1 MKRLL
6 LPGLLCVLCTG
17 AWGQTS
23 TGSRALKELVGK
35 LIFLDTNL
43 SEPKGQACSS
53 CHVPEFGFKG
63 NGDHD
68 AAVIGGAVAGRFGNR
83 KPPSAAYAFGSP
95 APGYRIEEG
104 EEVYVGGQFWDG
116 RAGTLVDQAKGP
128 FLNPVEMNNPDE
140 AAVVKKVCGADY
152 GFVFKLTYGFQL
164 CSGPA
169 EVSAAYDAI
178 ADAIA
183 VFERSREVNSF
194 SSRYDRFL
202 DGRIQLK
209 KKELE
214 GLALFEGKGK
224 CAACHPLGPR
234 SPFTDFTYDNLGIP
248 KNLTHEATKSLPPDL
263 GLGARLGPRE
273 NGRFKV
279 STLRNVAISPPYGHN
294 GFFKTLKEV
303 VHFYNTRDVESEK
316 WPAPEV
322 AENVNREELGNLQLT
337 DEEEDAI
344 VAFLEALTDRKVF
357 VAPPRE

>member
-1 MKRLL
+1 MKLL
-6 LPGLLCVLCTG
+6 LIPGLLFALCTG
-17 AWGQTS
+17 AWGQT
-23 TGSRALKELVGK
+23 TAGSRALKELVGK

-63 NGDHD
+63 NGDPE

-83 KPPSAAYAFGSP
+83 KPPSAAYAVHSP
-95 APGYRIEEG
+95 TPGYRIVDDEEL
-104 EEVYVGGQFWDG
+104 YLGGQFWDG
-116 RAGTLVDQAKGP
+116 RAGTLADQAKAP

-140 AAVVKKVCGADY
+140 AAVVNRVCAGEY
-152 GFVFKLTYGFQL
+152 GFLFKLAYGFHL
-164 CSGPA
+164 CSGSA
-169 EVSAAYDAI
+169 EVPPAYNAI

-183 VFERSREVNSF
+183 VFERSKEVNSF

-234 SPFTDFTYDNLGIP
+234 SPFTDFSYDNLGIP
-248 KNLTHEATKSLPPDL
+248 KNVIHEATKSAPPDL
-263 GLGARLGPRE
+263 GLGARLGPQE
-273 NGRFKV
+273 NGKFKV

-294 GFFKTLKEV
+294 GYFRTLKEI
-303 VHFYNTRDVESEK
+303 VHFYNTRDVASEK
-316 WPAPEV
+316 WPEPEV
-322 AENVNREELGNLQLT
+322 GENVNREELGKLELT